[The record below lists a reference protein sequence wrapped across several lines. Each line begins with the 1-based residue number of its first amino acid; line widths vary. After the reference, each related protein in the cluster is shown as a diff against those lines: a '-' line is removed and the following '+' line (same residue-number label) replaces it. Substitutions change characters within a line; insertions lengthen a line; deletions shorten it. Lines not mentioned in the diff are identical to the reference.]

1 MGPIGI
7 FDSGIGG
14 LTVAR
19 AACDL
24 LPSESVLYFG
34 DTAHLPYGEKS
45 PELIRKYSTRI
56 ALHLVNSGCKAIV
69 VACNSASSNALEQ
82 VREAVGDSIPVIDM
96 VHPVVESLYVSGGSS
111 NSGAVSSSGDA
122 AFSVALSTTGEPSR
136 SKKVGLIGT
145 RATIS
150 SELYKS
156 AIESLNNGSK
166 ETVKLISRATPLL
179 ASAIE
184 EGFYNDTIPGAV
196 LEAYLEDGFFN
207 ELDSIILGCTHY
219 PLVSEEVKALLPKSV
234 EVINSPKIVALAL
247 KKALSERGLL
257 VDESAQS
264 VVSNKFQVSDLTE
277 NFRLGAERFFGG
289 NISLDEVDLTL

>member
-19 AACDL
+19 AAFDL
-24 LPSESVLYFG
+24 LPNESILYFG

-69 VACNSASSNALEQ
+69 VACNSASSNALRQ
-82 VREAVGDSIPVIDM
+82 VVDAVGESIPVIDM
-96 VHPVVESLYVSGGSS
+96 VHPVVEAICSEESSESVSDC
-111 NSGAVSSSGDA
+111 N
-122 AFSVALSTTGEPSR
+122 
-136 SKKVGLIGT
+136 KKVGLIGT

-150 SELYKS
+150 SGLYKS
-156 AIESLNNGSK
+156 AVEALNQTRGSSID
-166 ETVKLISRATPLL
+166 LISRPTPLL

-196 LEAYLEDGFFN
+196 LEAYLEDGYFS
-207 ELDSIILGCTHY
+207 EVDSMILGCTHY
-219 PLVSEEVKALLPKSV
+219 PLVRDEVMSMLPKSV
-234 EVINSPKIVALAL
+234 EVIDSPKIVALAL
-247 KKALSERGLL
+247 KSKLENLGLL
-257 VDESAQS
+257 NADSA
-264 VVSNKFQVSDLTE
+264 VSSNRFQVSDLTE
-277 NFRLGAERFFGG
+277 NFRLGAQRFFSSD
-289 NISLDEVDLTL
+289 IDLEEVVL

>member
-24 LPSESVLYFG
+24 LPNESILYFG

-69 VACNSASSNALEQ
+69 VACNSASSNALRQ
-82 VREAVGDSIPVIDM
+82 VVDAVGESIPVIDM
-96 VHPVVESLYVSGGSS
+96 VHPVVEAICSEESSESVSDC
-111 NSGAVSSSGDA
+111 N
-122 AFSVALSTTGEPSR
+122 
-136 SKKVGLIGT
+136 KKVGLIGT

-150 SELYKS
+150 SGLYKS
-156 AIESLNNGSK
+156 AVEALNQTRGSSID
-166 ETVKLISRATPLL
+166 LISRPTPLL

-196 LEAYLEDGFFN
+196 LEAYLEDGYFS
-207 ELDSIILGCTHY
+207 EVDSMILGCTHY
-219 PLVSEEVKALLPKSV
+219 PLVRDEVMSMLPKSV
-234 EVINSPKIVALAL
+234 EVIDSPKIVALAL
-247 KKALSERGLL
+247 KSKLENLGLL
-257 VDESAQS
+257 NADSA
-264 VVSNKFQVSDLTE
+264 VLSNRFQVSDLTE
-277 NFRLGAERFFGG
+277 NFRLGAQRFFSSD
-289 NISLDEVDLTL
+289 IDLEEVVL

>member
-24 LPSESVLYFG
+24 LPNEGILYFG

-82 VREAVGDSIPVIDM
+82 VRQVVGPSIPVIDM
-96 VHPVVESLYVSGGSS
+96 VNPVVESLYFRSQYSG
-111 NSGAVSSSGDA
+111 
-122 AFSVALSTTGEPSR
+122 LI
-136 SKKVGLIGT
+136 GLIGT

-150 SELYKS
+150 SGLYSAAVNELNSIGGARFTLKS
-156 AIESLNNGSK
+156 RS
-166 ETVKLISRATPLL
+166 TPLL

-196 LEAYLEDGFFN
+196 LEAYLVDRYF
-207 ELDSIILGCTHY
+207 DDVDAMILGCTHY
-219 PLVSEEVKALLPKSV
+219 PLVREEVIQLLPKSV
-234 EVINSPKIVALAL
+234 DVIDPPAIIA
-247 KKALSERGLL
+247 KALEMKLSELNLL
-257 VDESAQS
+257 
-264 VVSNKFQVSDLTE
+264 SNSNDISNRFQVSDLTE
-277 NFRLGAERFFGG
+277 NFKQGAIRFFGSD
-289 NISLDEVDLTL
+289 IDLEEVEP

>member
-24 LPSESVLYFG
+24 LPNESILYFG

-69 VACNSASSNALEQ
+69 VACNSASSNALRQ
-82 VREAVGDSIPVIDM
+82 VVDAVGESIPVIDM
-96 VHPVVESLYVSGGSS
+96 VHPVVEAICSEESSESVSDC
-111 NSGAVSSSGDA
+111 N
-122 AFSVALSTTGEPSR
+122 
-136 SKKVGLIGT
+136 KKVGLIGT

-150 SELYKS
+150 SGLYKS
-156 AIESLNNGSK
+156 AVEALNQTRGSSID
-166 ETVKLISRATPLL
+166 LISRPTPLL

-196 LEAYLEDGFFN
+196 LEAYLEDGYFS
-207 ELDSIILGCTHY
+207 EVDSMILGCTHY
-219 PLVSEEVKALLPKSV
+219 PLVRDEVMSMLPKSV
-234 EVINSPKIVALAL
+234 EVIDSPKIVALAL
-247 KKALSERGLL
+247 KSKLENLGLL
-257 VDESAQS
+257 NADSA
-264 VVSNKFQVSDLTE
+264 VSSNRFQVSDLTE
-277 NFRLGAERFFGG
+277 NFRLGAQRFFSSD
-289 NISLDEVDLTL
+289 IDLDEVVL

>member
-24 LPSESVLYFG
+24 LPNESILYFG

-69 VACNSASSNALEQ
+69 VACNSASSNALRQ
-82 VREAVGDSIPVIDM
+82 VVDAVGESIPVIDM
-96 VHPVVESLYVSGGSS
+96 VHPVVEAICSEESSESVSDC
-111 NSGAVSSSGDA
+111 N
-122 AFSVALSTTGEPSR
+122 
-136 SKKVGLIGT
+136 KKVGLIGT

-150 SELYKS
+150 SGLYKS
-156 AIESLNNGSK
+156 AVEALNQTRGSSID
-166 ETVKLISRATPLL
+166 LISRPTPLL

-196 LEAYLEDGFFN
+196 LEAYLEDGYFS
-207 ELDSIILGCTHY
+207 EVDSMILGCTHY
-219 PLVSEEVKALLPKSV
+219 PLVRDEVMSMLPKSV
-234 EVINSPKIVALAL
+234 KVIDSPKIVALAL
-247 KKALSERGLL
+247 KSKLDNLGLL
-257 VDESAQS
+257 NADSA
-264 VVSNKFQVSDLTE
+264 VSSYRFQVSDLTE
-277 NFRLGAERFFGG
+277 NFRLGAQRFFSSD
-289 NISLDEVDLTL
+289 IDLEEVVL

>member
-19 AACDL
+19 AAFDL
-24 LPSESVLYFG
+24 LPNESILYFG

-69 VACNSASSNALEQ
+69 VACNSASSNALRQ
-82 VREAVGDSIPVIDM
+82 VVDSVGESIPVIDM
-96 VHPVVESLYVSGGSS
+96 VHPVVEAICSE
-111 NSGAVSSSGDA
+111 
-122 AFSVALSTTGEPSR
+122 EPSE
-136 SKKVGLIGT
+136 SVSDCNKKVGLIGT

-150 SELYKS
+150 SGLYKS
-156 AIESLNNGSK
+156 AVEALNQTRGSSID
-166 ETVKLISRATPLL
+166 LISRPTPLL

-196 LEAYLEDGFFN
+196 LEAYLEDGYFS
-207 ELDSIILGCTHY
+207 EVDSMILGCTHY
-219 PLVSEEVKALLPKSV
+219 PLVRDEVMSMLPKSV
-234 EVINSPKIVALAL
+234 KVIDSPKIVALAL
-247 KKALSERGLL
+247 KSKLDNLGLL
-257 VDESAQS
+257 NADSA
-264 VVSNKFQVSDLTE
+264 VSSNRFQVSDLTE
-277 NFRLGAERFFGG
+277 NFRLGAQRFFSSD
-289 NISLDEVDLTL
+289 IDLEEVVL

>member
-24 LPSESVLYFG
+24 LPNESILYFG

-56 ALHLVNSGCKAIV
+56 ALHLLNSGCKAIV

-82 VREAVGDSIPVIDM
+82 VRQAVGPSIPVIDM
-96 VHPVVESLYVSGGSS
+96 VNPVVESLYSGSQ
-111 NSGAVSSSGDA
+111 SSG
-122 AFSVALSTTGEPSR
+122 SI
-136 SKKVGLIGT
+136 GLIGT

-150 SELYKS
+150 SGLYSSAVNDLNSRGGASYSLKS
-156 AIESLNNGSK
+156 
-166 ETVKLISRATPLL
+166 RPTPLL

-184 EGFYNDTIPGAV
+184 EGFHNDTIPGAV
-196 LEAYLEDGFFN
+196 LEAYLDDGYFDDV
-207 ELDSIILGCTHY
+207 DSMILGCTHY
-219 PLVSEEVKALLPKSV
+219 PLVREEVIRLLPDSV
-234 EVINSPKIVALAL
+234 DVIDPPAIIARAL
-247 KKALSERGLL
+247 KTKLSELNLL
-257 VDESAQS
+257 
-264 VVSNKFQVSDLTE
+264 SNSDDASNRFQVSDLTE
-277 NFRLGAERFFGG
+277 NFRLGAIRFFGSD
-289 NISLDEVDLTL
+289 IDLEEVEL